1 MPAKKTT
8 TYTAEDIAQL
18 RGLEAIRK
26 LPGMYIGNNSVYGLH
41 HLLLEV
47 VDNAIDEAMAGYC
60 DAISVTI
67 HKDGS
72 VTVEDN
78 GRGIPVEVKPEKEQ
92 SALTLA
98 LTELHTGG
106 KFEGGSYSASGGLHG
121 IGIKATN
128 AYSEFLEVKV
138 HRDGVVYRQ
147 RFEEGG
153 ELASEVE
160 IIRPKTDQVIGRIGE
175 KDAAKVI
182 KANADKSLG
191 TGTKV
196 TFRPNR
202 EWFDPAM
209 EWPKNTVP
217 WDFNRLTTRFQQMA
231 VLNSG
236 ITIQFADQRGRK
248 KDRRKRTFYY
258 EQGLMDY
265 VRFLV
270 EGETPLFSKPLHFAG
285 QNEEGSIVVEVALQ
299 YAGDNTQIYSFVNS
313 IYTPDGGTAVAGF
326 QAGLTKALNQ
336 FAGEMRQKVK
346 SIKGED
352 ALLGLTAVI
361 SVRMTETPQFN
372 SQTKNALTSPHVQGV
387 ALSVVY
393 ENLLAIFRKKKAV
406 GRAIVKQCEAALKG
420 REAAKQARRLVMRR
434 SALDVP
440 EAGVLGKLA
449 DVSKG
454 TDVGQTI
461 LYIVEGD
468 SAGGSCK
475 MARDR
480 RHHAIMP
487 LRGKPLNTKMA
498 TLNKALSNAEI
509 KAVIAAIGAGV
520 GADFNLEEMRYGG
533 VAVLT
538 DADVDGHHI
547 KCLLLAFFW
556 LYMRPLVE
564 AGRLYVAEAP
574 LYQIREKKGKR
585 KRSQYAYSDEEKDEI
600 VKAFGGPRAVEVQR
614 YKGLGEMNPEQ
625 LQETIFTL
633 IDDDDAN
640 PVLNEHIVQFEV
652 DDVHHLNV
660 AINALMGRSAERRKH
675 WLFQRWEQ
683 GENGDAEEFL
693 LPEEEET

>member
-1 MPAKKTT
+1 MTT
-8 TYTAEDIAQL
+8 TKYTAEDIAQL

-41 HLLLEV
+41 HILLEV
-47 VDNAIDEAMAGYC
+47 VDNAIDEAMAGHC
-60 DAISVTI
+60 DTIQVTI
-67 HKDGS
+67 YKDGS
-72 VTVEDN
+72 VTIEDN
-78 GRGIPVEVKPEKEQ
+78 GRGIPVDIKPEKGQ

-121 IGIKATN
+121 IGAKATN
-128 AYSEFLEVKV
+128 GYSEFLEVEVK
-138 HRDGVVYRQ
+138 RDGVIYRQ
-147 RFEEGG
+147 RFENGG
-153 ELASEVE
+153 DPVSEVE
-160 IIRPKTDQVIGRIGE
+160 ILSPKTGQVIGQVGE
-175 KDAAKVI
+175 TGSAKAI
-182 KANADKSLG
+182 KTHADKRLG
-191 TGTKV
+191 TGTKI

-202 EWFDPAM
+202 EWFDSTM
-209 EWPKNTVP
+209 DWPKPKTMVP
-217 WDFNRLTTRFQQMA
+217 WDFNRLATRFQQMA
-231 VLNSG
+231 VLNPG
-236 ITIQFADQRGRK
+236 LTIKFADRRGK
-248 KDRRKRTFYY
+248 KEDRRKRTFHYDH
-258 EQGLMDY
+258 GLTDY

-270 EGETPLFSKPLHFAG
+270 EGQAPLFPRPLHFTG
-285 QNEEGSIVVEVALQ
+285 QNEDGSIVVEVALQ
-299 YAGDNTQIYSFVNS
+299 YAGDDTQVYSFVNS
-313 IYTPDGGTAVAGF
+313 IHTPDGGTAVAGF

-336 FAGEMRQKVK
+336 FAGEMRAKTGT
-346 SIKGED
+346 IKGED
-352 ALLGLTAVI
+352 AQLGLTSVI

-393 ENLLAIFRKKKAV
+393 ENLLALFRKKKAV
-406 GRAIVKQCEAALKG
+406 GRAIVKQCEAARKG

-449 DVSKG
+449 DVTKG
-454 TDVGQTI
+454 VDVGETI

-475 MARDR
+475 MARNR

-487 LRGKPLNTKMA
+487 LRGKPLNTRTA
-498 TLNKALSNAEI
+498 TLNRTLGNAEI
-509 KAVIAAIGAGV
+509 KAIIAAIGAGV
-520 GADFNLEEMRYGG
+520 SADFNLEEMRYGG
-533 VAVLT
+533 VSILT

-574 LYQIREKKGKR
+574 LYQIKEQKGKK
-585 KRSQYAYSDEEKDEI
+585 KRTRYAYSDEEKDDI
-600 VKAFGGPRAVEVQR
+600 VKAFGGPQAVTVQR

-625 LQETIFTL
+625 LQETIFAL
-633 IDDDDAN
+633 VEGDN
-640 PVLNEHIVQFEV
+640 PVLNEHLVQFTV
-652 DDVHHLNV
+652 DDVHYLNK
-660 AINALMGRSAERRKH
+660 AMNALMGRDAALRKH

-683 GENGDAEEFL
+683 GENGGGVDEFS
-693 LPEEEET
+693 LPDGEA